1 MIIGS
6 DTQYIPVDGH
16 TNLVRDAAT
25 GAIINI
31 DKGKAT
37 KARKA
42 REQILKEKEEF
53 ENLKNDVAEIK
64 SLLKQ
69 LLER

>member
-1 MIIGS
+1 MIE
-6 DTQYIPVDGH
+6 DPNYIPVEG
-16 TNLVRDAAT
+16 NPGLVRDSAT

-31 DKGKAT
+31 DKSKAN

-42 REQILKEKEEF
+42 REAILKEKEEIQ
-53 ENLKNDVAEIK
+53 ELKSDVAEIK

>member
-1 MIIGS
+1 MIK
-6 DTQYIPVDGH
+6 DENYIPVEG
-16 TNLVRDAAT
+16 NPGLVRDTAT

-31 DKGKAT
+31 DKSKAS
-37 KARKA
+37 KARRA
-42 REQILKEKEEF
+42 RESILQEKEEIK
-53 ENLKNDVAEIK
+53 ELKNDVAEIK

>member
-1 MIIGS
+1 MIE
-6 DTQYIPVDGH
+6 DPNYIPVEGH

-31 DKGKAT
+31 DKSKAA

-42 REQILKEKEEF
+42 REAVLREKEEIA
-53 ENLKNDVAEIK
+53 ELKNDVAEIK

>member
-1 MIIGS
+1 MIIS
-6 DTQYIPVDGH
+6 KDVQYIPVEGH

-31 DKGKAT
+31 DKSKAT

-42 REQILKEKEEF
+42 REQVLREKEEIQ
-53 ENLKNDVAEIK
+53 ELKQDVAEIK

>member
-1 MIIGS
+1 MIE
-6 DTQYIPVDGH
+6 DPHYIPVEG
-16 TNLVRDAAT
+16 NPGLVRDSAT

-31 DKGKAT
+31 DKSKAN

-42 REQILKEKEEF
+42 REAILKEKEEIQ
-53 ENLKNDVAEIK
+53 ELKSDVAEIK

>member
-1 MIIGS
+1 MIQ
-6 DTQYIPVDGH
+6 DPNYIPVEGH
-16 TNLVRDAAT
+16 ANFVRDAST

-31 DKGKAT
+31 DKSKAT

-42 REQILKEKEEF
+42 REKVLREKEEIK
-53 ENLKNDVAEIK
+53 ELKNDVAEIK

>member
-1 MIIGS
+1 MIE
-6 DTQYIPVDGH
+6 DPQYIPVEGSPG
-16 TNLVRDAAT
+16 LVRDSGT

-31 DKGKAT
+31 DKNKAN

-42 REQILKEKEEF
+42 REAILKEKEEIQ
-53 ENLKNDVAEIK
+53 ELKSDVAEIK

>member
-1 MIIGS
+1 MI
-6 DTQYIPVDGH
+6 DPNYIPVEG
-16 TNLVRDAAT
+16 NPGLVRDSAT

-31 DKGKAT
+31 DKSKAA
-37 KARKA
+37 KAKKA
-42 REQILKEKEEF
+42 RESILKEKEEIQ
-53 ENLKNDVAEIK
+53 ELKNDVAEIK

>member
-1 MIIGS
+1 MIE
-6 DTQYIPVDGH
+6 DPQYIPVEGSPG
-16 TNLVRDAAT
+16 LVRDSAT

-31 DKGKAT
+31 DKNKAN

-42 REQILKEKEEF
+42 REAILKEKEEIQ
-53 ENLKNDVAEIK
+53 ELKSDVAEIK

>member
-1 MIIGS
+1 MIK
-6 DTQYIPVDGH
+6 DENYIPVEG
-16 TNLVRDAAT
+16 NPGLVRDTAT

-31 DKGKAT
+31 DKSKAS
-37 KARKA
+37 KARRA
-42 REQILKEKEEF
+42 RESILREKEEIK
-53 ENLKNDVAEIK
+53 ELKNDVAEIK

>member
-1 MIIGS
+1 MIKDS
-6 DTQYIPVDGH
+6 NYIPVEGH

-31 DKGKAT
+31 DKGKAA
-37 KARKA
+37 KAKKA
-42 REQILKEKEEF
+42 RENILKEKQEILE
-53 ENLKNDVAEIK
+53 LKNDVAEIK
-64 SLLKQ
+64 SLLTK